1 MLQGEQQLLS
11 SLLAVLC
18 RLQELPGTEWAVG
31 RRKLSA
37 LGEILTW
44 AELYEKPRIP
54 PTLMPTAAKSNVMDK
69 MIQNVL
75 GGFVNRAA
83 SLLP

>member
-1 MLQGEQQLLS
+1 M
-11 SLLAVLC
+11 
-18 RLQELPGTEWAVG
+18 G

-37 LGEILTW
+37 LCEILTW
-44 AELYEKPRIP
+44 AELWEKPRIP